1 MGFFLL
7 VRCLYYKIIHGYVE
21 IWNFTSH
28 VQLNLAALTRV
39 NIRTEIPYLRTRM
52 FYSLRFEIVRIVV
65 QVKRK
70 FVAIKQLNLSVHG
83 KVGEAR
89 IVFVDY
95 IYRM

>member
-1 MGFFLL
+1 MEFLFS
-7 VRCLYYKIIHGYVE
+7 CSTQY
-21 IWNFTSH
+21 
-28 VQLNLAALTRV
+28 LTRSLRLLEL
-39 NIRTEIPYLRTRM
+39 NIRTEIPYLRTPM
-52 FYSLRFEIVRIVV
+52 FYSLRFEIVRIVD

-95 IYRM
+95 IYRI